1 MAQSTMR
8 WDGLAA
14 FREELRQLPEACR
27 GEAAKV
33 VEGEV
38 NAAYVTVKRVYE
50 AHRHTGTLSKRLA
63 IAPLKVQGQMTTGL
77 ILKSGSPL
85 AWLFDNGSQVRHYTG
100 TDKRGHVNVNALRG
114 KMPGYHIFGRTAA
127 FTRRKIRALLIEM
140 VRRHGAV
147 KVTDD
152 GG

>member
-1 MAQSTMR
+1 MASTMR
-8 WDGLAA
+8 WDGLRE

-50 AHRHTGTLSKRLA
+50 AHRFTGFLSSKLA
-63 IAPLKVQGQMTTGL
+63 IQPLKVSGALTTGL
-77 ILKSGSPL
+77 VLKSGSPL
-85 AWLFDNGSQVRHYTG
+85 AWLFDNGTQARHYITVNGVTHQTG
-100 TDKRGHVNVNALRG
+100 R
-114 KMPGYHIFGRTAA
+114 MPGFHVFGRTVA
-127 FTRRKIRALLIEM
+127 FTRRKIRGLLIEM
-140 VRRHGAV
+140 VRRHGAT
-147 KVTDD
+147 KVTD

>member
-8 WDGLAA
+8 WDGLKE
-14 FREELRQLPEACR
+14 FREELRKLPEACR

-50 AHRHTGTLSKRLA
+50 AHRHTGNLSNKLA
-63 IAPLKVQGQMTTGL
+63 IAPLKVQGQMVTGL

-85 AWLFDNGSQVRHYTG
+85 AWLFDNGTQARHYT
-100 TDKRGHVNVNALRG
+100 TVNGVKHLTGR
-114 KMPGYHIFGRTAA
+114 MPGFHVFGRTVS
-127 FTRRKIRALLIEM
+127 FTRRKIRARLIEM
-140 VRRHGAV
+140 VKRHGAT
-147 KVTDD
+147 KVIDA
-152 GG
+152 G

>member
-1 MAQSTMR
+1 MR
-8 WDGLAA
+8 WDGLAE
-14 FREELRQLPEACR
+14 FREELRKLPEACR

-50 AHRHTGTLSKRLA
+50 AHRHTGNLSNKLA
-63 IAPLKVQGQMTTGL
+63 IAPLQVSGQMTTGL

-85 AWLFDNGSQVRHYTG
+85 AWIFDNGTEARHYITVNGKKHLTG
-100 TDKRGHVNVNALRG
+100 R
-114 KMPGYHIFGRTAA
+114 MPGAHIFGRTVG

-140 VRRHGAV
+140 VKRHGATTV
-147 KVTDD
+147 VDD

>member
-1 MAQSTMR
+1 MASTMR
-8 WDGLAA
+8 WDGLKE

-50 AHRHTGTLSKRLA
+50 AHRFTGFLSSKLA
-63 IAPLKVQGQMTTGL
+63 IQPLKVSGQLTTGL

-85 AWLFDNGSQVRHYTG
+85 AWLFDNGTQARHYITVNGVTHLTG
-100 TDKRGHVNVNALRG
+100 R
-114 KMPGYHIFGRTAA
+114 MPGFHVFGRTVA
-127 FTRRKIRALLIEM
+127 FTRRKIRSLLIEM
-140 VRRHGAV
+140 VRRHGAT
-147 KVTDD
+147 KVTD